1 MQLRALTLLPTQ
13 ESYRH
18 AYPCLQSMLRDDT
31 TTAFLPLPTPADS
44 EESTRTLASLQAYH
58 NHLAPHTTLIVATS
72 GTTGTPKYA
81 QLGAHQLRASAT
93 ATHHVLG
100 GPGAWLLPLPPYHI
114 AGIQVLLRSLAAG
127 YEPVLQDT
135 RHGFALSDFAA
146 ATTQLLDSTPHT
158 RHYTSLVPT
167 QLHKIVSAA
176 QRGDADGL
184 AARTALTYFDAI
196 LVGGAALSTDL
207 LHTARTAGAHIVCT
221 YGASETAGGCV
232 YDGYPLPGTRVD
244 IDEEGRIWLGGDTIA
259 SGYLNMSDHIAWRR
273 PGWFRT
279 DDHGH
284 WNTSCIDSGRRDNKE
299 ILHSPRLCVDG
310 RLDDAICS
318 GGLTIFPHV
327 VENALATHP
336 AISQV
341 VVIGKPDARL
351 GEHVT
356 AVIVPAVP
364 SANTSVA
371 AITDNL
377 ADALTVESLRHWVS
391 AAGLPP
397 TAAPREVIIRADL
410 PVKGIGKIDRRHLRD
425 IL

>member
-259 SGYLNMSDHIAWRR
+259 SGYLNMPDHIAWRR

-279 DDHGH
+279 D
-284 WNTSCIDSGRRDNKE
+284 I
-299 ILHSPRLCVDG
+299 P
-310 RLDDAICS
+310 
-318 GGLTIFPHV
+318 
-327 VENALATHP
+327 
-336 AISQV
+336 
-341 VVIGKPDARL
+341 
-351 GEHVT
+351 
-356 AVIVPAVP
+356 
-364 SANTSVA
+364 
-371 AITDNL
+371 
-377 ADALTVESLRHWVS
+377 
-391 AAGLPP
+391 
-397 TAAPREVIIRADL
+397 
-410 PVKGIGKIDRRHLRD
+410 
-425 IL
+425 

>member
-1 MQLRALTLLPTQ
+1 M
-13 ESYRH
+13 
-18 AYPCLQSMLRDDT
+18 
-31 TTAFLPLPTPADS
+31 
-44 EESTRTLASLQAYH
+44 
-58 NHLAPHTTLIVATS
+58 
-72 GTTGTPKYA
+72 
-81 QLGAHQLRASAT
+81 
-93 ATHHVLG
+93 
-100 GPGAWLLPLPPYHI
+100 
-114 AGIQVLLRSLAAG
+114 
-127 YEPVLQDT
+127 
-135 RHGFALSDFAA
+135 
-146 ATTQLLDSTPHT
+146 
-158 RHYTSLVPT
+158 
-167 QLHKIVSAA
+167 SAA

-259 SGYLNMSDHIAWRR
+259 SGYLNMPDHIAWRR

-371 AITDNL
+371 ATTDNL